1 MLVLVAQFAGAILL
15 QNFITTISCDFS
27 DKVKLSERIDSSEIT
42 KFAKKIDIPNFEEP
56 KMDEVQPLFG
66 IGEKLSPKTK
76 DVINKGAGKEAV
88 ATVKKKVFEIGKK
101 VSSETNDLKNK
112 AAREAA
118 IATDKVTRELDELV
132 EKVKKLCQD
141 NFIDW
146 LINLKN
152 ILWAAVLYE
161 VSGLF

>member
-1 MLVLVAQFAGAILL
+1 
-15 QNFITTISCDFS
+15 
-27 DKVKLSERIDSSEIT
+27 
-42 KFAKKIDIPNFEEP
+42 
-56 KMDEVQPLFG
+56 MDEVQPLFG

-101 VSSETNDLKNK
+101 VSSEINDLKNK

-132 EKVKKLCQD
+132 EKV
-141 NFIDW
+141 
-146 LINLKN
+146 
-152 ILWAAVLYE
+152 
-161 VSGLF
+161 